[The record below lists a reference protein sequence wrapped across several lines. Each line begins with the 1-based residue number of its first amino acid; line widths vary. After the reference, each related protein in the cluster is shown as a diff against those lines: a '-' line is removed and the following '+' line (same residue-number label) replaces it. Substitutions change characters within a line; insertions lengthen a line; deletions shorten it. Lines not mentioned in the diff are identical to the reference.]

1 MFIVGS
7 KQMKK
12 ILLVC
17 LILGLTLFGC
27 GSDSSTSGTLTM
39 SDIAL
44 TDLSGSQ
51 DVSVTATYL
60 PEAGKSPIGVPI
72 HFVAVFSTSTNTDTR
87 TANIV
92 VDSTG
97 KATYGPVTV
106 VQGNE
111 AVSVRLTASYG
122 GLSQTKSTFIPALQ

>member
-1 MFIVGS
+1 M
-7 KQMKK
+7 
-12 ILLVC
+12 
-17 LILGLTLFGC
+17 FGC

-39 SDIAL
+39 SEITL

-51 DVSVTATYL
+51 GVSATATYL

-87 TANIV
+87 TADYV
-92 VDSTG
+92 VSNTG
-97 KATYGPVTV
+97 IAYYGPVTV

-122 GLSQTKSTFIPALQ
+122 GMSQTKLAVIPAL